1 MLAHNLLR
9 WTATLGQAGPVDR
22 LTVARTVR
30 MRLLAVPG
38 RLVNR
43 AGTLV
48 LRGPLDWPWAAWFER
63 RLVVLRALQPSTG

>member
-1 MLAHNLLR
+1 RPA
-9 WTATLGQAGPVDR
+9 PVDR

-30 MRLLAVPG
+30 MRLLVVPG

-48 LRGPLDWPWAAWFER
+48 LRGPLDWPWRQWFNR
-63 RLVVLRALQPSTG
+63 RLDVLRSLQPSTG